1 MISICKLSYD
11 QIKKLTKEMV
21 ILIDTREK
29 ENSHITN
36 YFDKK
41 GIKYKKQALEFG
53 DYSFMLPQVDGLT
66 GNELYFHKEIIIER
80 KNSLEELSGNLG
92 KNRDRFEK
100 EFLKARNS
108 GISIHLMVENP
119 QGYNDYYET
128 QLQYRF

>member
-1 MISICKLSYD
+1 
-11 QIKKLTKEMV
+11 MV